1 MRILYDLPI
10 RIKFAVVLVPLIVI
24 IICFDY
30 LQIKH
35 NYLDYS
41 DSQRLNQTLQLGV
54 EINHAVHELQK
65 ERSISIGFVSND
77 GYTFVEEL
85 EHQRQVTDSTIRA
98 FYSELETSDLDGVF
112 AVHMDDIE
120 LLKSQF
126 QSVKSI
132 RNRVD
137 RLTLDPLQILQYYSD
152 INDVALNTVDMLINE
167 TRDKDIA
174 QQVHALIYFLKSK
187 ERASIERAIGT
198 QAFSHTEIDN
208 ELYYT
213 FSALVAEQEAY
224 LDAFLVIADQESFS
238 VYNRLMSGHDVGEV
252 DRLRDVIHQ
261 RTDFQEVDPSYWYDM
276 TTSKINLLKQVE
288 DNISDRL
295 LSHTAY
301 LSTTAFRKFWTF
313 IVLDIIIGIL
323 AVWLMSIIVTNLLAN
338 VKTLERFTLRISK
351 GDLSKKVY
359 IPTKDEIGQY
369 AKTFNVMVDEII
381 KSHNILRKERDKAKF
396 LYNNIY
402 RVSLVV
408 FQNIHQ
414 GIFLL
419 DRNFKMSKLYSKSME
434 KIFGEQKIAGE
445 NFANFMRPLIIPR
458 DLEAL
463 EMFMRHLFNEDMD
476 EDVVNQLNPIEQV
489 KIYSENDG
497 VVTTKYIRVNFTRIW
512 RRDRITNI
520 MVTVSDE
527 TESVL
532 LQKHLEEAEKKK
544 KQETEQ
550 VLSILKIDPSLIRG
564 FLYNAKRTLRS
575 ISERY
580 ESSKD
585 GDLKGLLDFTF
596 ETIHNLKGN
605 AVVIGLD
612 IMSQKFHEVED
623 AIEELKTK
631 EISGK
636 DFLTILY
643 EIDDADKII
652 DEMSAMLRKVAD
664 IYRKYPSGGHVVSNI
679 MLIDTLERSVKVIG
693 EKMDK
698 QVDFFFKNEG
708 NLVLP
713 NEHIDVFRDVMIQ
726 LIRNSIKHGIEKKDQ
741 RIASGKLARGSIS
754 IELEQP
760 GESKLRVIYK
770 DDGRGLDLEKIK
782 DRAIMN
788 NLLTEYDA
796 ENLTDEDAVKL
807 IYEKGFSTSQEV
819 DEIAGRGQG
828 MNLVKNLIESVEGE
842 FFTEFERGK
851 YFRLIIELPVS
862 GNIQDQEEANEV
874 ANS

>member
-77 GYTFVEEL
+77 GYSFVEEM

-98 FYSELETSDLDGVF
+98 FYKELESSDLDGVF
-112 AVHMDDIE
+112 SIHMDDIE

-126 QSVKSI
+126 QSIKSI

-137 RLTLDPLQILQYYSD
+137 QLALDPLQILEYYSD

-198 QAFSHTEIDN
+198 QAFSHEVIDD
-208 ELYYT
+208 ELYSS
-213 FSALVAEQEAY
+213 FAALVAEQDAY
-224 LDAFLVIADQESFS
+224 LDAFLVIADQESFN
-238 VYNRLMSGHDVGEV
+238 VYSRLMSGHDVGEV
-252 DRLRDVIHQ
+252 ERLREVVHD
-261 RTDFQEVDPSYWYDM
+261 RNEMGEVDPAYWYDM

-288 DNISDRL
+288 DHISDRL
-295 LSHTAY
+295 LSHTEY
-301 LSTTAFRKFWTF
+301 LYVTAFRKFWTF
-313 IVLDIIIGIL
+313 IVLDIIIGVI

-338 VKTLERFTLRISK
+338 VKILENFTLRISK
-351 GDLSKKVY
+351 GDLSKKVN

-369 AKTFNVMVDEII
+369 AKTFNVMVDEIV

-575 ISERY
+575 ISEKY

-585 GDLKGLLDFTF
+585 GDLRGLLDFTF

-631 EISGK
+631 EITGK

-652 DEMSAMLRKVAD
+652 DEMSSMLRKVAD

-726 LIRNSIKHGIEKKDQ
+726 LIRNSIKHGIEPKDQ
-741 RIASGKLARGSIS
+741 RVAAGKLARGGIT
-754 IELEQP
+754 IELDQP
-760 GESKLRVIYK
+760 AEGQLRVIYK
-770 DDGRGLDLEKIK
+770 DDGRGLDIEKIK

-796 ENLTDEDAVKL
+796 ENLTDEDAVGL

-828 MNLVKNLIESVEGE
+828 MNLVKNLIESIKGT
-842 FFTEFERGK
+842 FKTEFESGK

-862 GNIQDQEEANEV
+862 GNIQDQEETNEV